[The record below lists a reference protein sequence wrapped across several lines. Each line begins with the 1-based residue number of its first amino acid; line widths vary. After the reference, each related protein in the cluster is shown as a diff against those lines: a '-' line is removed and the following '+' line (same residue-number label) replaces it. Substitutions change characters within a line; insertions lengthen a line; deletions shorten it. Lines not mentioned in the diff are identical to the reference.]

1 MASGATYTPIASTT
15 IGTAVASYTFSSI
28 SGSYTDLVLITY
40 GKSTTADNG
49 YALRFNGTGGSGSNT
64 NYSTTYLYG
73 DGSTAAS
80 TRVSNSWN
88 ISMARIDNT
97 MFATGITHI
106 MNYSNSTTY
115 KTVLTRG
122 GDGSILVA
130 NVGLYRSTSAITQIQ
145 IEPQAGGNFDVGST
159 FALYGITAA

>member
-1 MASGATYTPIASTT
+1 
-15 IGTAVASYTFSSI
+15 
-28 SGSYTDLVLITY
+28 
-40 GKSTTADNG
+40 
-49 YALRFNGTGGSGSNT
+49 
-64 NYSTTYLYG
+64 
-73 DGSTAAS
+73 
-80 TRVSNSWN
+80 
-88 ISMARIDNT
+88 MARIDNT

-130 NVGLYRSTSAITQIQ
+130 NVGVYRSTSAITQIQ